1 MRPHRAGVGVCLMYA
16 IIKAGGRQYSVSP
29 NESVRV
35 ELLEGQPGDTV
46 EFDQVVAIS
55 GDDGKIVAGGD
66 LASAKVTA
74 TIEDHGRGKK
84 LRIFKFKRRKMFRWH
99 KGHRQDFTQVKI
111 NEILV

>member
-1 MRPHRAGVGVCLMYA
+1 MYA

-35 ELLEGQPGDTV
+35 ELLAGEPGDTV
-46 EFDQVVAIS
+46 EFDDVVIVG
-55 GDDGKIVAGGD
+55 GDDGKMLSGGD
-66 LASAKVTA
+66 VSSAKVTG

-84 LRIFKFKRRKMFRWH
+84 IRVFKFKRRKMFRWH

-111 NEILV
+111 NEIVV